1 MRKMFATLFTVAAVL
16 LAGCGGDA
24 ATPPIPASLAGTW
37 NLSTVNGT
45 PLPFVVQLANPKIEI
60 LSDQLVLSESG
71 TFAQSIMARQTSG
84 GTITMQNIEDGGTYQ
99 ANGTFATFTFN
110 DGSQG
115 TGNVDGKSLT
125 VADVGYALVYVKQ

>member
-1 MRKMFATLFTVAAVL
+1 MRKMFATLFTVATVL

-60 LSDQLVLSESG
+60 LSDQLVLSDAVPTKES
-71 TFAQSIMARQTSG
+71 MR
-84 GTITMQNIEDGGTYQ
+84 
-99 ANGTFATFTFN
+99 
-110 DGSQG
+110 
-115 TGNVDGKSLT
+115 
-125 VADVGYALVYVKQ
+125 